1 MCIIRWRTA
10 VGIDVLVCMK
20 QVPDTQ
26 KVRID
31 PERGTLIRKGVPS
44 ITNPFDESALELAF
58 GIREKIDGTVT
69 VLTMGIPDAACILKD
84 ALTLGADR
92 AILVTGRDFAGA
104 DTLATS
110 YTLSRAISS
119 IGCFDLLLFGKQ
131 AIDGDTAQVGP
142 EVAGTLGIPVV
153 TFVTDVREIAF
164 GGIVVERTA
173 DGCRELIRTGFPS
186 LLTVV
191 RAEKRLRMPTIEGIL
206 SSFSEEVE
214 TAGPGEI
221 GAATDRCGM
230 KGSPTR
236 VKKIF
241 SPSTGG
247 LVNFLEGSMEEK
259 ASGFVEVL
267 KEKGFV

>member
-1 MCIIRWRTA
+1 M
-10 VGIDVLVCMK
+10 GIDVLVCMK

-44 ITNPFDESALELAF
+44 ITNPFCESALELAL
-58 GIREKIDGTVT
+58 GIREKRGGTVT

-84 ALTLGADR
+84 ALSLGADR

-110 YTLSRAISS
+110 YALSRAVSS
-119 IGCFDLLLFGKQ
+119 LGGFDLLLFGKQ

-142 EVAGTLGIPVV
+142 EVAGMLGIPVV
-153 TFVTDVREIAF
+153 TFVTDIRKITP
-164 GGIVVERTA
+164 GGIVVERAA
-173 DGCRELIRTGFPS
+173 DGCRELVRTRFPS

-191 RAEKRLRMPTIEGIL
+191 RAEKRLRMPTMEGIL
-206 SSFSEEVE
+206 SSFSREVE
-214 TAGPGEI
+214 TAGLGDI
-221 GAATDRCGM
+221 GAESDRCGL

-241 SPSTGG
+241 SPSNGG
-247 LVNFLEGSMEEK
+247 LVNFLEGSVEEK
-259 ASGFVEVL
+259 AIRFVELL
-267 KEKGFV
+267 KEKGFVR